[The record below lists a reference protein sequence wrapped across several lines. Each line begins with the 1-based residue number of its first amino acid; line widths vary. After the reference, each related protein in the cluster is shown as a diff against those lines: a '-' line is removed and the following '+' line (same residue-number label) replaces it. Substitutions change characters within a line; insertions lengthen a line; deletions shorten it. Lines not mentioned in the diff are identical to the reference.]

1 MSDEFKKEEIIKK
14 FSEFMNYT
22 IRKSIENNI
31 DDTGVRG
38 IQADTKN
45 DICCVCPPHVVDVM
59 IKNGKPYLEISGR
72 APDQLTNEEKQLYKQ
87 LRELELKKQPTMSG
101 R

>member
-1 MSDEFKKEEIIKK
+1 MK

-38 IQADTKN
+38 IQVDTKN
-45 DICCVCPPHVVDVM
+45 D
-59 IKNGKPYLEISGR
+59 KY
-72 APDQLTNEEKQLYKQ
+72 QLVFQIRINAEDGWWEHFNI
-87 LRELELKKQPTMSG
+87 E
-101 R
+101 

>member
-1 MSDEFKKEEIIKK
+1 
-14 FSEFMNYT
+14 MNYT

-45 DICCVCPPHVVDVM
+45 D
-59 IKNGKPYLEISGR
+59 KY
-72 APDQLTNEEKQLYKQ
+72 QLVFQIRINADDGWWEHFNIE
-87 LRELELKKQPTMSG
+87 
-101 R
+101 